1 MRHHCLK
8 IILFFQALLSEK
20 LTKWLED
27 VFLVEIVSF
36 LVDFRSFLV
45 LVVKRLVQF
54 SRSQHQFFANFYL
67 NGGGTTRGI
76 KGILLKIAEKVQGSG
91 SGALG
96 KCS

>member
-1 MRHHCLK
+1 MYFWLK
-8 IILFFQALLSEK
+8 LSLFWGLS
-20 LTKWLED
+20 
-27 VFLVEIVSF
+27 FIF
-36 LVDFRSFLV
+36 GV
-45 LVVKRLVQF
+45 LVVKRLMQF

-91 SGALG
+91 LGGLG